1 MLPISSS
8 LSPNYSIYT
17 PLLIQ
22 ILSLHIFFHKAETS
36 IHNCTSYYFR
46 SLENHI
52 EIVFS
57 AIKIDCLE
65 KMHPEIVTEEFE
77 AKLQVKEDEP
87 KIDLEE
93 EDDDEENDHEIEL
106 VDATEEDFSF
116 VCGVLT
122 SPVAAA
128 EAFDNGQIRPF
139 FPLFNQDL
147 LLSDID
153 FQHLK
158 KRAPVNK
165 VFIETDNSNNPPITT
180 SDEEISGPYCEWSK
194 KTTNINNSAENKST
208 CKKSNST
215 GFSKLWRFRDFM
227 NRSNSDGRDAFV
239 YLNNNSSTTRSSMSN
254 VNKKEDKVVV
264 TEKKEK
270 SSGDG
275 VVKLVTQ
282 NKKNIKKSEA
292 VLAHEVYMR
301 SKAKHE
307 ERRRSYLPYRPDL
320 VGFFTNVNGGLT
332 RNVHPF

>member
-1 MLPISSS
+1 FKCYKFPHLFPQLLPNIY
-8 LSPNYSIYT
+8 LSFYSNSFT
-17 PLLIQ
+17 T
-22 ILSLHIFFHKAETS
+22 HFFHKAIIS
-36 IHNCTSYYFR
+36 IHKSTSYYFR
-46 SLENHI
+46 SLENHS

-57 AIKIDCLE
+57 AIKIGCLE
-65 KMHPEIVTEEFE
+65 KMHPDLVTEEFM
-77 AKLQVKEDEP
+77 AKLQVKEESIEDEP

-93 EDDDEENDHEIEL
+93 EEDDDDDHEVEL
-106 VDATEEDFSF
+106 VDATEEEFSF
-116 VCGVLT
+116 VCGVLA
-122 SPVAAA
+122 SPVAADV
-128 EAFDNGQIRPF
+128 AFDNGQIRPF

-158 KRAPVNK
+158 KRAAPVN
-165 VFIETDNSNNPPITT
+165 PPTT
-180 SDEEISGPYCEWSK
+180 SNEEISGPYCEWSK
-194 KTTNINNSAENKST
+194 KATNINNSADNKST

-239 YLNNNSSTTRSSMSN
+239 YLNNNTTTTTTSSLSN
-254 VNKKEDKVVV
+254 VVKTEDKVVV

-270 SSGDG
+270 INGDR

-282 NKKNIKKSEA
+282 NKKKIKKSEA
-292 VLAHEVYMR
+292 VLAHEVYMK

>member
-1 MLPISSS
+1 
-8 LSPNYSIYT
+8 
-17 PLLIQ
+17 
-22 ILSLHIFFHKAETS
+22 
-36 IHNCTSYYFR
+36 
-46 SLENHI
+46 
-52 EIVFS
+52 
-57 AIKIDCLE
+57 
-65 KMHPEIVTEEFE
+65 MHPDLVTEEFM
-77 AKLQVKEDEP
+77 AKLQVKEESIEDEP

-93 EDDDEENDHEIEL
+93 EDYDDDDDHEVEL
-106 VDATEEDFSF
+106 VDATEEEFSF

-122 SPVAAA
+122 SPVAAE

-158 KRAPVNK
+158 KRAAPVN
-165 VFIETDNSNNPPITT
+165 PPTT
-180 SDEEISGPYCEWSK
+180 SNEEISGPYCEWSK
-194 KTTNINNSAENKST
+194 KATNINNSADNKST

-239 YLNNNSSTTRSSMSN
+239 YLNNNTTTTTSSLSN
-254 VNKKEDKVVV
+254 VVKKEDKIVSQ
-264 TEKKEK
+264 KKEK
-270 SSGDG
+270 SGGDG

-282 NKKNIKKSEA
+282 NKKKIKKSEA
-292 VLAHEVYMR
+292 VLAHEVYMK